1 MTGKDTQRNVLFI
14 MCDQLRFDYLSCF
27 GHPHLETPNIDG
39 LAARGVR
46 FSRAYVQSPICVPSR
61 MSFYTGRYVHSH
73 GCTWNQIPLRVGEPT
88 LGDHLRPLGVRTAL
102 AGKTHMSA
110 DLAGMAR
117 LGIDP
122 ASDMGVLIAQCG
134 FEPFERHDGLHPD
147 GRARRPAYDTY
158 LRDRGFDAPNPWHEW
173 ANAAAG
179 EDGEILSGWLMENA
193 DKPARIPAE
202 HSETAY
208 MTGRALDFMEEAGD
222 QNWCLHL
229 SYIKPHWPYI
239 APAPYHALY
248 GANQVL
254 PAVRSQAERD
264 SAHPV
269 FAAFMAEVVSRTM
282 SDDTVRARVV
292 PAYMGLVKEIDDQL
306 GRLLEFMEERG
317 LMDNTMI
324 VFTSDHGDYLGD
336 HWLGEKE
343 LFHEPS
349 VRFPLIVFDPR
360 ADANA
365 TRGTVSDALVEA
377 IDLAPTFIEY
387 FGGTP
392 PGEIL
397 EGRALTPWL
406 HGKPPGRW
414 RDVVFSEYDYSN
426 RIARKQLDVP
436 VADARM
442 VMAFD
447 GRWKYILVEGFPPML
462 FDLESDPEELTDL
475 GAAPEHEA
483 ERDRLR
489 EAIFAW
495 LRRHHSRITISDE
508 EIERRY
514 GTELPDG
521 IVIGY
526 WDQDQV
532 DRDLNRERE

>member
-1 MTGKDTQRNVLFI
+1 MTGTGLQRNVLFI

-46 FSRAYVQSPICVPSR
+46 FMRAYVQSPICVPSR
-61 MSFYTGRYVHSH
+61 MSFYTGRYVHAH

-88 LGDHLRPLGVRTAL
+88 LGDHLRSLGVRTAL

-122 ASDMGVLIAQCG
+122 ASHMGILIAQCG

-147 GRARRPAYDTY
+147 RQVKRPAYESY
-158 LRDRGFDAPNPWHEW
+158 LRAHGFDAPNPWHEW

-179 EDGEILSGWLMENA
+179 EDGAVLSGWLMENA

-208 MTGRALDFMEEAGD
+208 MTGRAMDFMEEAGD
-222 QNWCLHL
+222 QDWCLHL

-248 GANQVL
+248 GANQML
-254 PAVRSQAERD
+254 PAVRSQAERE
-264 SAHPV
+264 SAPPV
-269 FAAFMAEVVSRTM
+269 FAAFMQEVVSRTM
-282 SDDTVRARVV
+282 SDDAVRARAV

-306 GRLLEFMEERG
+306 GRLFGFMEERG
-317 LMDNTMI
+317 LLENTMI
-324 VFTSDHGDYLGD
+324 AFTSDHGDYLGD

-349 VRFPLIVFDPR
+349 VRFPLIVADPR
-360 ADANA
+360 GDADA

-377 IDLAPTFIEY
+377 VDLAPTFIEY

-397 EGRALTPWL
+397 EGRA
-406 HGKPPGRW
+406 HGHGVRRPLEIRHGR
-414 RDVVFSEYDYSN
+414 RFSADVVRSGVRPGGTDGPSHDD
-426 RIARKQLDVP
+426 RTRARAGP
-436 VADARM
+436 PAR
-442 VMAFD
+442 
-447 GRWKYILVEGFPPML
+447 G
-462 FDLESDPEELTDL
+462 DLRLA
-475 GAAPEHEA
+475 AAPSQPHHHQRP
-483 ERDRLR
+483 RDRTALR
-489 EAIFAW
+489 TGTA
-495 LRRHHSRITISDE
+495 RRHRHRLLGPGSGRPGSEARPALRLDQADRATAINASANGPICASVRPATFMRPAPTI
-508 EIERRY
+508 
-514 GTELPDG
+514 
-521 IVIGY
+521 
-526 WDQDQV
+526 
-532 DRDLNRERE
+532 